1 LHAYAEFS
9 RIAVACIVCGCDLS
23 TPRQLSQFRV
33 YLLFA
38 FIVQYCQ
45 RNLTARFRIRDLIS
59 QSVTVCDGRTVQR
72 QDYVTT
78 LHARTVGWATVL
90 N

>member
-1 LHAYAEFS
+1 
-9 RIAVACIVCGCDLS
+9 
-23 TPRQLSQFRV
+23 
-33 YLLFA
+33 LFA
-38 FIVQYCQ
+38 FIAQNRQ